1 MGGSGGVVNSLDV
14 YPASLKSLVCFY
26 FRCVL
31 SSQWKAV
38 TVNLRIL
45 HSPKTLLFL
54 FSFFFSLTNSR
65 SSGQPKNGLK
75 DTFFFFSTLRPL
87 FPVVFAT
94 ATVVAFVLLRNSRF
108 NFLCYT
114 QRGPEVTLRPL
125 ATSCAKNYKGYSL
138 VANQLHRASQQGHP
152 LTTSS
157 LAGAGARS
165 RHAGRMFCVLW
176 LPSSPQ
182 PHT

>member
-1 MGGSGGVVNSLDV
+1 MEGGDSEFAN
-14 YPASLKSLVCFY
+14 F
-26 FRCVL
+26 
-31 SSQWKAV
+31 
-38 TVNLRIL
+38 T
-45 HSPKTLLFL
+45 SPKTHSPPPPPPLSLSLSQIRDLLVSQKIDSKTL
-54 FSFFFSLTNSR
+54 
-65 SSGQPKNGLK
+65 
-75 DTFFFFSTLRPL
+75 FFFFSTLRPL
-87 FPVVFAT
+87 FPVVSAT

-138 VANQLHRASQQGHP
+138 VANQLHRTSQQGHP